1 MVFRLS
7 HLESATYFTEKGFLY
22 LDRDDSV
29 EKIALEIDSEPI
41 SHRIDNKNLIY
52 DSLDA
57 NSNRRSGKDRRT
69 FKYTV
74 YSPERRSGID
84 RRGIGWYR
92 N

>member
-1 MVFRLS
+1 M
-7 HLESATYFTEKGFLY
+7 
-22 LDRDDSV
+22 DRDDSV

-74 YSPERRSGID
+74 YIPERRSGID